1 MDLCRNNTL
10 AHSNGSEIL
19 LMSILKL
26 FVDTSVSFS
35 AKGGNYYPPLN
46 CEYSG
51 FRFIN
56 EKEKME
62 KKKDLVKVVQ

>member
-1 MDLCRNNTL
+1 
-10 AHSNGSEIL
+10 
-19 LMSILKL
+19 MSILKL

-62 KKKDLVKVVQ
+62 KKKRFGESSTIILIFDYSF